1 MTDQI
6 YCQIRV
12 KGHLSEQWVAWFGD
26 LEIDNRPGGEAI
38 LVGPLPDQAALY
50 GVLNR
55 MRDLG
60 LALISLKCVEAT
72 LGRTS
77 SNPIEE

>member
-1 MTDQI
+1 M

-12 KGHLSEQWVAWFGD
+12 KGHLSDRWTDWFGG
-26 LEIDNRPGGEAI
+26 LGIENRPGGEA
-38 LVGPLPDQAALY
+38 LLRGTLADYAALY

-60 LALISLKCVEAT
+60 LEILSLNCAES
-72 LGRTS
+72 GPGGGGWR
-77 SNPIEE
+77 